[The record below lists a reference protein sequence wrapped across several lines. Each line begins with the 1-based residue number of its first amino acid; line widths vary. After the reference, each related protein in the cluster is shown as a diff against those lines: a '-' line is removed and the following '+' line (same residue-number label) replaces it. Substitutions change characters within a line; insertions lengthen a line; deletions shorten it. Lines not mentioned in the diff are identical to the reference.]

1 MHWLPG
7 AEDALWR
14 RNEMCE
20 ISLKSVSSSSAP
32 PPPSLPTH
40 RHEGAAVLQ
49 SVTSVAKTFY
59 QFYQKVPDCFELG
72 KKKQTKKKTE
82 NCGIYVVKMWQCVA
96 FCMWDEV
103 GRTFHCKI
111 WPVSEFFSFTNLF
124 QIWIDVA
131 ETPKRNHEMTAFP
144 LSGVVQQNE
153 MHQAFIRPPFWKGA
167 DGVYVHRS
175 FTPIGATTFAL
186 CVTAAADKN
195 PQFQHSRKT
204 CTADHSGV
212 QRNKNRDVKC

>member
-32 PPPSLPTH
+32 PAPPHTPYPQFTDMKEPQCYSLWHQWLKPGFT
-40 RHEGAAVLQ
+40 RRFLIVLNW
-49 SVTSVAKTFY
+49 
-59 QFYQKVPDCFELG
+59 E

-103 GRTFHCKI
+103 SRTFHCKI
-111 WPVSEFFSFTNLF
+111 WSVSGFFPSQSYFKSQSMLL
-124 QIWIDVA
+124 
-131 ETPKRNHEMTAFP
+131 KP
-144 LSGVVQQNE
+144 LN
-153 MHQAFIRPPFWKGA
+153 
-167 DGVYVHRS
+167 
-175 FTPIGATTFAL
+175 ATMKWPRFHWVAL
-186 CVTAAADKN
+186 C
-195 PQFQHSRKT
+195 
-204 CTADHSGV
+204 
-212 QRNKNRDVKC
+212 NKMKCIRLS

>member
-32 PPPSLPTH
+32 PPPTHTHPLPPVH

-49 SVTSVAKTFY
+49 SVTSVAKTW
-59 QFYQKVPDCFELG
+59 FYQKVPDCFELG
-72 KKKQTKKKTE
+72 KKNKQTKKKTE

-103 GRTFHCKI
+103 SRTFHCKI
-111 WPVSEFFSFTNLF
+111 WSVSGFFPS
-124 QIWIDVA
+124 QIYF
-131 ETPKRNHEMTAFP
+131 KSQSMLLKP
-144 LSGVVQQNE
+144 LN
-153 MHQAFIRPPFWKGA
+153 
-167 DGVYVHRS
+167 
-175 FTPIGATTFAL
+175 ATMKWPRFHWVAL
-186 CVTAAADKN
+186 C
-195 PQFQHSRKT
+195 
-204 CTADHSGV
+204 
-212 QRNKNRDVKC
+212 NKMKCIRLS